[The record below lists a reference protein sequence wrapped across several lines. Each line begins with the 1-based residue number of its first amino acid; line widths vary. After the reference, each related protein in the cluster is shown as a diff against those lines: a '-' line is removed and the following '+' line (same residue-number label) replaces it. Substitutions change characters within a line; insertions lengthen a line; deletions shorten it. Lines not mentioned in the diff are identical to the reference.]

1 MKRFNILIILLVT
14 VVMMLGCETK
24 DPLIDQASTMIVIG
38 NYDQAIQITTQALV
52 EDSSKGYMY
61 YYRGLARA
69 SKAQDLTDPTT
80 RNPLYVDSRA
90 DFDMGV
96 EWMSQAEKTPQELED
111 TDQTLLSFWAYEFNE
126 GVGNLNNDSLRALV
140 PDPDAYAIANFS
152 NAITIIP
159 DSTVSYEAL
168 AYAYQAV
175 GDLEAAIEAY
185 EQVLE
190 KKTSPT
196 LDDYTFVTNLYLRNE
211 QYDMAEKRALE
222 TLDLFP
228 DNTIAVIPLLAD
240 VYINIGETEK
250 AIDLIRDLI
259 AEDPTNDQY
268 YRVLGIQIYQNA
280 EEVDQELS
288 GMYEQLFELD
298 REIARANRNP
308 NPETVAQR
316 DALNEEITA
325 LEEKTNELTQMSVD
339 EILKSVDLNPEFAE
353 SYRILGVIHQNKAA
367 NLDNKRNYTL
377 DNDEAME
384 YNNQANEVL
393 KEALGYYEKA
403 SELDP
408 ENTDIWQSLFQV
420 YSRLGMNDKAME
432 AMEKAGL

>member
-1 MKRFNILIILLVT
+1 MKRFNFLIILLVT

-38 NYDQAIQITTQALV
+38 NYDQAIQITTQALE

-61 YYRGLARA
+61 YYRGLAQA
-69 SKAQDLTDPTT
+69 SKAQDLADPSERT
-80 RNPLYVDSRA
+80 PLYADSRM

-111 TDQTLLSFWAYEFNE
+111 TDPTLLSFWAYEFNE

-152 NAITIIP
+152 NAIVIIP

-168 AYAYQAV
+168 SYAHQAV
-175 GDLEAAIEAY
+175 GDLASAIEAY

-190 KKTSPT
+190 RKSAPT
-196 LDDYTFVTNLYLRNE
+196 LDDYTFATNLYLRND

-222 TLDLFP
+222 ALDLFP
-228 DNTIAVIPLLAD
+228 ENTIQVIPLLAD

-250 AIDLIRDLI
+250 AIELIRDLI
-259 AEDPTNDQY
+259 ADDPTNDQY

-298 REIARANRNP
+298 REIVRANKNP
-308 NPETVAQR
+308 NPDTVAKR
-316 DALNEEITA
+316 DALKAEIA
-325 LEEKTNELTQMSVD
+325 ELEEQTNKLTQMSVD
-339 EILKSVDLNPEFAE
+339 EILKSVDLNPEYAE

-377 DNDEAME
+377 DNDEALE
-384 YNNQANEVL
+384 YDNQAKEVL
-393 KEALGYYEKA
+393 TTALGYYEKA

-408 ENTDIWQSLFQV
+408 ENADLWQSLFQV
-420 YSRLGMNDKAME
+420 YSRLGMTEKAME
-432 AMEKAGL
+432 AMDKAGL

>member
-38 NYDQAIQITTQALV
+38 NYDQAIQITTQALE

-69 SKAQDLTDPTT
+69 SKAQDLADPTV
-80 RNPLYVDSRA
+80 RSPLYVDSRA

-111 TDQTLLSFWAYEFNE
+111 TDQTLLSFWAFEFNE

-140 PDPDAYAIANFS
+140 PDPDAYAIANFT

-168 AYAYQAV
+168 AYAHQGA
-175 GDLEAAIEAY
+175 GDLESAIDAY

-190 KKTSPT
+190 KKSSPT

-211 QYDMAEKRALE
+211 QYDMAEARALE

-228 DNTIAVIPLLAD
+228 DNTIQVIPLLAD

-259 AEDPTNDQY
+259 ADDPTNDQY

-280 EEVDQELS
+280 EKVDQELS

-316 DALNEEITA
+316 GALNEEITS

-393 KEALGYYEKA
+393 EVALGYYEKA

-432 AMEKAGL
+432 AMDKAGL